1 MTTYT
6 MTHEEMDREVDLA
19 AAGSFPASDPPPW
32 TLGTTASAPPLA
44 RTHSPARLAPAAID
58 VVMSA
63 SRGQRRSAALVEAMV
78 MTALIPV
85 GVFIAAAPFLLAVW
99 AFGAVS
105 AWLLSGR

>member
-1 MTTYT
+1 
-6 MTHEEMDREVDLA
+6 
-19 AAGSFPASDPPPW
+19 
-32 TLGTTASAPPLA
+32 
-44 RTHSPARLAPAAID
+44 
-58 VVMSA
+58 
-63 SRGQRRSAALVEAMV
+63 MV